1 MENDGMSEIVHSY
14 FEESLDCARIIAKDT
29 ATIEK
34 IVLAARVS
42 IDSLKSGG
50 KIIFMGNGGSAADS
64 QHLATELVSRYK
76 VERRAISAL
85 ALTVDSSVL
94 TAIANDY
101 EFERVFSRQIQAMA
115 RSGDIVVGISTSGNS
130 LNVING
136 LKEAKNMGCKT
147 ISFTGIDGGNITEV
161 SDLTINAPSSN
172 TPVIQQSHITFGHAI
187 CDLIENAIAQ

>member
-1 MENDGMSEIVHSY
+1 METDGMSKVVHSY
-14 FEESLDCARIIAKDT
+14 FEESSDCAKIIAGDT
-29 ATIEK
+29 DIIEK
-34 IVLAARVS
+34 IVLAARIS
-42 IDSLKSGG
+42 IDSIKSGG

-76 VERRAISAL
+76 VDRGAISAI

-101 EFERVFSRQIQAMA
+101 EFERVFSRQIQAVA

-130 LNVING
+130 MNVINA
-136 LKEAKNMGCKT
+136 LKEAKDMGCKT
-147 ISFTGIDGGNITEV
+147 IAFTGIDGGKITEV
-161 SDLTINAPSSN
+161 SDLTINAPSKN

-187 CDLIENAIAQ
+187 CDLIESAMI